1 MKNLFKCHKCGVEV
15 GTDSNANRSCPKCNQ
30 PMDKILGPAKPELKP
45 EPTPETKILRTP
57 RGRSGKKK

>member
-1 MKNLFKCHKCGVEV
+1 
-15 GTDSNANRSCPKCNQ
+15 
-30 PMDKILGPAKPELKP
+30 MDKILGPAKPELKP